1 MKEPRDDGN
10 GSVPFAAGAVDGS
23 TGAPLLLTAAA
34 TVFLQD
40 NNFLFPLRTSLL
52 IPIFINL
59 KFLYTRD
66 KKKHMQHKWDPTE
79 NEGKS
84 IHLRINLIF
93 DFYSMQKKKKN
104 NDAKCIMLVV
114 AFIGHK

>member
-1 MKEPRDDGN
+1 MEEPRGDGN

-34 TVFLQD
+34 AAAATVFLQD
-40 NNFLFPLRTSLL
+40 NNFLFPLRTNLL

-59 KFLYTRD
+59 KFVYTRD
-66 KKKHMQHKWDPTE
+66 KKHMQQKWDPTE

-93 DFYSMQKKKKN
+93 DFYSTQKKKN
-104 NDAKCIMLVV
+104 NDAK
-114 AFIGHK
+114 